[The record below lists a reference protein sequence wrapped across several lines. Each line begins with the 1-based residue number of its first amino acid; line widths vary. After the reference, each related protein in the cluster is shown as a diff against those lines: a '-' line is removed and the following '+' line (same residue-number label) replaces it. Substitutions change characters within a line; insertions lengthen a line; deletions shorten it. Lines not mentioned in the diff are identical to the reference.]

1 MSLFPLVSAIIP
13 TFNRAAAVMKA
24 VRSVLDQALPD
35 IEIIVVDDGSTD
47 NTAELLNREFGRRIK
62 LLRLPRNH
70 GVSYARNRGFELS
83 RGAFIAFL
91 DSDDLWLPEKSARQL
106 TFMQARPELLI
117 SQTDEIWIRNGKRV
131 NPCQHHLK
139 PSGSIFA
146 ECLPLCVVS
155 PSAVMMRRKF
165 FATVGL
171 FDETL
176 LACEDYDLWLRTACR
191 FPIELLPEKL
201 LTKFGGHSDQLSHTI
216 PALDR
221 YRIKALIKLLRYQRL
236 SPIQKELTLATLHK
250 KSKIYLKGCRKRG
263 RLQEVANLEKTLAE
277 FTEVKGQTRLLLL
290 GGKKRG

>member
-1 MSLFPLVSAIIP
+1 MPSPLLSAIIP
-13 TFNRAAAVMKA
+13 TFNRAASVVNA
-24 VRSVLDQALPD
+24 VRSVIDQTLPD

-47 NTAELLNREFGRRIK
+47 DTAECLNREFGDRIK

-91 DSDDLWLPEKSARQL
+91 DSDDLWLPEKSNRQL
-106 TFMQARPELLI
+106 AFMRSRPDLLI

-155 PSAVMMRRKF
+155 PSAVMMRRRF
-165 FATVGL
+165 FAAVGL

-176 LACEDYDLWLRTACR
+176 PACEDYDLWLRTACR
-191 FPIELLPEKL
+191 YPIELLPEKL

-221 YRIKALIKLLRYQRL
+221 YRIKALIKLLHRHQL
-236 SPIQKELTLATLHK
+236 TPIQKEQTLATLQK

-263 RLQEVANLEKTLAE
+263 RLQEVEKMEKILAE
-277 FTEVKGQTRLLLL
+277 L
-290 GGKKRG
+290 

>member
-1 MSLFPLVSAIIP
+1 MPSPLLSTIIP
-13 TFNRAAAVMKA
+13 TFNRVASVVNAVQ
-24 VRSVLDQALPD
+24 SVIDQTFSE

-47 NTAELLNREFGRRIK
+47 GTAELLASKFGDRIK
-62 LLRLPRNH
+62 CLRLPRNR
-70 GVSYARNRGFELS
+70 GVSYARNRGIELS
-83 RGAFIAFL
+83 RGAYIALL
-91 DSDDLWLPEKSARQL
+91 DSDDLWLKEKSARQL
-106 TFMQARPELLI
+106 AFMREMPELLI

-165 FATVGL
+165 FAVVGL

-176 LACEDYDLWLRTACR
+176 PACEDYDLWLRTACR
-191 FPIELLPEKL
+191 YPIELLPEKL
-201 LTKFGGHSDQLSHTI
+201 VTKFGGHNDQLSHTI

-221 YRIKALIKLLRYQRL
+221 YRIKALIKLLTHNQL
-236 SPIQKELTLATLHK
+236 TPIQKKMTLTILQK

-263 RLQEVANLEKTLAE
+263 RLQEAETLEKIMVSIA
-277 FTEVKGQTRLLLL
+277 K
-290 GGKKRG
+290 

>member
-1 MSLFPLVSAIIP
+1 MPAPLVSAIIP
-13 TFNRAAAVMKA
+13 TFNRAAAVSRA
-24 VRSVLDQALPD
+24 VHSVLAQTLPG

-47 NTAELLNREFGRRIK
+47 NTAELLNREFGSRIK

-106 TFMQARPELLI
+106 AFMRARPELLI
-117 SQTDEIWIRNGKRV
+117 SQTDEIWIRHGKRV

-155 PSAVMMRRKF
+155 PSAVMMRRRF
-165 FATVGL
+165 FAEVGL

-176 LACEDYDLWLRTACR
+176 PACEDYDLWLRTAYR
-191 FPIELLPEKL
+191 YPIKLLPEKL
-201 LTKFGGHSDQLSHTI
+201 LTKFGGHNDQLSQTI

-221 YRIKALIKLLRYQRL
+221 YRIKALIKLLTHNQL
-236 SPIQKELTLATLHK
+236 TPIQKKQTLTILKK

-263 RLQEVANLEKTLAE
+263 RLQEAETLEKILS
-277 FTEVKGQTRLLLL
+277 QW
-290 GGKKRG
+290 

>member
-1 MSLFPLVSAIIP
+1 MPNHSLLSAIIP
-13 TFNRAAAVMKA
+13 TFNRAASVVNA
-24 VRSVLDQALPD
+24 VRSVIDQTLPD

-47 NTAELLNREFGRRIK
+47 DTAECLNREFGDRIK

-91 DSDDLWLPEKSARQL
+91 DSDDLWLPEKSNRQL
-106 TFMQARPELLI
+106 AFMRSRPDLLI

-155 PSAVMMRRKF
+155 PSAVMMRRRF
-165 FATVGL
+165 FAAVGL
-171 FDETL
+171 FDENL
-176 LACEDYDLWLRTACR
+176 PACEDYDLWLRTACR
-191 FPIELLPEKL
+191 YPIELLPEKL
-201 LTKFGGHSDQLSHTI
+201 LTKFGGHSDQLSHAI

-221 YRIKALIKLLRYQRL
+221 YRIKALIKLLQRNRL
-236 SPIQKELTLATLHK
+236 TPTQKEQTLTTLQK

-263 RLQEVANLEKTLAE
+263 RLQEVEKLEKFLAE
-277 FTEVKGQTRLLLL
+277 L
-290 GGKKRG
+290 

>member
-1 MSLFPLVSAIIP
+1 M
-13 TFNRAAAVMKA
+13 NAVQ
-24 VRSVLDQALPD
+24 SVLNQNLPD

-47 NTAELLNREFGRRIK
+47 GTAELLKDEFGNRIK

-91 DSDDLWLPEKSARQL
+91 DSDDLWLPEKSIRQL
-106 TFMQARPELLI
+106 AFMQSRPELLI
-117 SQTDEIWIRNGKRV
+117 SQTDETWIRTGKRV

-165 FATVGL
+165 FAAVGL
-171 FDETL
+171 FDEQL
-176 LACEDYDLWLRTACR
+176 PACEDYDLWLRTACR
-191 FPIELLPEKL
+191 YPIELLPEKL
-201 LTKFGGHSDQLSHTI
+201 VTKFGGHADQLSQTTA
-216 PALDR
+216 ALDR
-221 YRIKALIKLLRYQRL
+221 YRIQSLLKLLKRQQL
-236 SPIQKELTLATLHK
+236 TASQKEQTLATLRT

-263 RLQEVANLEKTLAE
+263 RFQEAETLENILAE
-277 FTEVKGQTRLLLL
+277 F
-290 GGKKRG
+290 